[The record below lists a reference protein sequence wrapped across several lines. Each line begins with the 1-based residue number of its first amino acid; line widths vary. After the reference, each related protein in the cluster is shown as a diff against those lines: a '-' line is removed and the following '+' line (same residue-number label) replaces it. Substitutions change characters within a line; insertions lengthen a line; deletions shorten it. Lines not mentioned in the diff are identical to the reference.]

1 MNIGLPVLLGFTA
14 AAIGTT
20 PPGLLNMTAAK
31 VSMRDGR
38 NRALWFAFGAS
49 VVVFFQTLIA
59 IFFAR
64 FIDRNATI
72 SNSLQ
77 ELGLVIFVFLTLYF
91 FWSAKRTKI
100 KPPKQDVKIRTKS
113 SRFFMGMLLSS
124 LNLFPIPY
132 YVFVSISLA
141 SYEWFEFKPVFM
153 YVFALGTSLSAF
165 LIFFCY
171 ISFFKNKKPESS
183 FLSNNINYIIG
194 SITGLVAV
202 VTLFKIINR

>member
-14 AAIGTT
+14 AAIGTS

-59 IFFAR
+59 VYFAR
-64 FIDRNATI
+64 FIDRNSSIA
-72 SNSLQ
+72 NSLQ
-77 ELGLVIFVFLTLYF
+77 ELGLIIFVFLTLYF
-91 FWSAKRTKI
+91 FWSAKRTKL
-100 KPPKQDVKIRTKS
+100 KSPEKDLKIRTKS

-141 SYEWFEFKPVFM
+141 SYEWFEFSLVFM

-165 LIFFCY
+165 LIFFGY

-183 FLSNNINYIIG
+183 FLSNNINFIIG
-194 SITGLVAV
+194 TITGLMAF
-202 VTLFKIINR
+202 VTLFKILNR